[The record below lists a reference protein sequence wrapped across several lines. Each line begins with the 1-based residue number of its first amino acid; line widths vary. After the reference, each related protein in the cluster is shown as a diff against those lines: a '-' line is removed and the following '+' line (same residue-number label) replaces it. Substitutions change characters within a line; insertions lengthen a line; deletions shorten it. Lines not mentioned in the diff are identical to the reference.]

1 VNTEGTKQAEFP
13 VPSMGFTGA
22 GSSQKVVCQ
31 EIYDHIVYKKLLKL
45 QAAVSQLNRL
55 INEIAK

>member
-1 VNTEGTKQAEFP
+1 
-13 VPSMGFTGA
+13 MGFTGA